1 MIISGQW
8 EVYVTYR
15 FHQLIN
21 ATGNPS
27 KALSEF
33 TPSAAMLG
41 GIHMEAAVATKL
53 DFAPWLPEGVTFG
66 EDEMNQYDT
75 QANRVVDILKEEP
88 FAGLVY
94 QPALAWPW
102 AKGRWVD
109 GQETAEPRA
118 EGHPDFI
125 EFLDDH
131 IVDLKTTEYPT
142 EEWLKKYLYS
152 IQMVC
157 YMAAYQRM
165 YERPPKLSIILASR
179 LVQPDPVKFNKDGT
193 VSLSGQNAEHYALKE
208 AVELM
213 GSKADDRHW
222 AMVYKAPVWNPVMV
236 GTLDKEE
243 CAELAKVG
251 EIFLDA
257 GLAVLD
263 SGLAEMVVRPYT

>member
-1 MIISGQW
+1 MFDQW
-8 EVYVTYR
+8 EVCVTYR

-21 ATGNPS
+21 ATLSPH
-27 KALSEF
+27 KALEARE
-33 TPSAAMLG
+33 PSAAMIA

-53 DFAPWLPEGVTFG
+53 DFSPWLPEGVTFG
-66 EDEMNQYDT
+66 EEEMNQYDT

-88 FAGLVY
+88 FTGLVY

-102 AKGRWVD
+102 AKGRSPWE
-109 GQETAEPRA
+109 GEPDAREPLA
-118 EGHPDFI
+118 EGHPDFC

-142 EEWLKKYLYS
+142 EEKLKMYLYS
-152 IQMVC
+152 IQMAC
-157 YMAAYQRM
+157 YMAAYLRM

-222 AMVYKAPVWNPVMV
+222 TLVYKAPVWNPVMV
-236 GTLDKEE
+236 GTLEKEE

-251 EIFLDA
+251 SIFLNA
-257 GLAVLD
+257 GLEILD
-263 SGLAEMVVRPYT
+263 TGLAEMVVRPYA

>member
-1 MIISGQW
+1 
-8 EVYVTYR
+8 VTYR
-15 FHQLIN
+15 FHQLIS

-27 KALSEF
+27 RALSEF

-53 DFAPWLPEGVTFG
+53 DFDPTPWLHEGVTFG
-66 EDEMNQYDT
+66 EEEMNLYDT
-75 QANRVVDILKEEP
+75 QASRVVDILKEEP
-88 FAGLVY
+88 FSGLVY
-94 QPALAWPW
+94 QPALVWPD
-102 AKGRWVD
+102 D
-109 GQETAEPRA
+109 GEDGHGPRA

-142 EEWLKKYLYS
+142 EELLKKYLYS

-157 YMAAYQRM
+157 YMAAYMRK
-165 YERPPKLSIILASR
+165 YERAPKLSIILASR
-179 LVQPDPVKFNKDGT
+179 LIQPDPVKFNKDGT

-213 GSKADDRHW
+213 GGKADERHW
-222 AMVYKAPVWNPVMV
+222 ALVYKAPVWNPVMV

-251 EIFLDA
+251 SIFLDA

-263 SGLAEMVVRPYT
+263 TGLSDMVVRPYA